1 MAKVTVYSQPACH
14 VCHDV
19 KEYLKSKGVEFED
32 LDITADRTALNEM
45 VKVHKVRTVPLI
57 VVGDKKLT
65 GFNPTEID
73 DILSGIRE

>member
-1 MAKVTVYSQPACH
+1 MAKIKVYSQPTCH
-14 VCHDV
+14 ICQDV

-32 LDITADRTALNEM
+32 LDITVNRDALNEM
-45 VKVHKVRTVPLI
+45 VKVYKIRTTPLI

-65 GFNPTEID
+65 GFNPAEID